1 MQDLGTLGGD
11 RSEATD
17 VSTDGNVVVG
27 WSINVNGNA
36 QPFRWTPTEGM
47 ISLSISGGEWSEAS
61 AVSADGNTIILVT
74 GNFNGNWQ
82 VFRWTPQNGLQNL
95 GTLGGSG
102 SWATDVS
109 ADGNV
114 VIGWSY
120 TVHGLVHA
128 FRWTLQAG
136 IQDLGTLSVTGKALT
151 RSAPSRPVSFPAL
164 TPDPFENSATA
175 TLYQVESAN
184 VKAKAMFAQLQK
196 NQDRLRSP
204 KVLGGS
210 WIGATHI
217 SSNGS
222 IVVYQ
227 TMNILSQERIIWW
240 TPSNSPIDLGTLG
253 GCCSRFNG
261 ISAEGNVVVGRSIDT
276 NGNLRAF
283 RWTVHDGMQN
293 LGASEEIWSEATDVS
308 ADGNVVVGN
317 VHYWNS
323 SRAFRWTLEEGRQDL
338 GTLGGDWSQVT
349 AISADGNVVVGRS
362 NDANGNSHAFRW
374 TPQDGMQDLGTL
386 GGRWS
391 EAKAV
396 SADGSVVVGWSE
408 DANGNQHAFRWTP
421 QSGMQD
427 LNEAF
432 AELLTDG
439 SVLYEAN
446 DVTPDGRYIVG
457 YGYNATTGRSEAF
470 LLDTGT
476 PTAVEAPPGIEGF
489 VVAYPNPFREQT
501 TFTFTLKAPATVRL
515 QVFDVLGREVARRT
529 WTQLAVG
536 EHRLVWKARDA
547 HGQPLPPGVYVCR
560 LELGDRVESR
570 MLVHLR

>member
-1 MQDLGTLGGD
+1 MQDLGTLGGA
-11 RSEATD
+11 E
-17 VSTDGNVVVG
+17 
-27 WSINVNGNA
+27 
-36 QPFRWTPTEGM
+36 
-47 ISLSISGGEWSEAS
+47 
-61 AVSADGNTIILVT
+61 
-74 GNFNGNWQ
+74 
-82 VFRWTPQNGLQNL
+82 
-95 GTLGGSG
+95 
-102 SWATDVS
+102 
-109 ADGNV
+109 
-114 VIGWSY
+114 SY
-120 TVHGLVHA
+120 
-128 FRWTLQAG
+128 
-136 IQDLGTLSVTGKALT
+136 
-151 RSAPSRPVSFPAL
+151 
-164 TPDPFENSATA
+164 ATA
-175 TLYQVESAN
+175 
-184 VKAKAMFAQLQK
+184 
-196 NQDRLRSP
+196 
-204 KVLGGS
+204 
-210 WIGATHI
+210 
-217 SSNGS
+217 
-222 IVVYQ
+222 
-227 TMNILSQERIIWW
+227 
-240 TPSNSPIDLGTLG
+240 
-253 GCCSRFNG
+253 
-261 ISAEGNVVVGRSIDT
+261 
-276 NGNLRAF
+276 
-283 RWTVHDGMQN
+283 
-293 LGASEEIWSEATDVS
+293 VS
-308 ADGNVVVGN
+308 ADGNVVVGWSLDAN
-317 VHYWNS
+317 GNR
-323 SRAFRWTLEEGRQDL
+323 RAFRWT
-338 GTLGGDWSQVT
+338 SQT
-349 AISADGNVVVGRS
+349 
-362 NDANGNSHAFRW
+362 
-374 TPQDGMQDLGTL
+374 GMQDLGTL